1 MEIIK
6 DNLKCCDAFYK
17 SDFYQFLEKHHPNY
31 IPYLFDHLCGDPDA
45 RDVSLYQDLSKKFQL
60 SARKDH
66 LIDLVEGRKIR
77 LAADI
82 ICGRKQIA
90 DFHNNDYEKWR
101 KDYELVRSNLNL
113 HFLWPKH
120 KAPTINTYRYTKYLD
135 RIDCLLF
142 DLKSY
147 FRGQETP
154 MMAAYQSEETYIWL
168 RQFNRDFKY
177 FIDKMKLQAFVNDN
191 YDVLDISTGQTEI
204 IRDIISRKE
213 ISETLNLYMESLLK
227 LNRQN
232 VFNKECPPIQD

>member
-1 MEIIK
+1 
-6 DNLKCCDAFYK
+6 
-17 SDFYQFLEKHHPNY
+17 
-31 IPYLFDHLCGDPDA
+31 
-45 RDVSLYQDLSKKFQL
+45 LYQELSNKFQIPT
-60 SARKDH
+60 RNNH
-66 LIDLVEGRKIR
+66 LIEEIEGRKIR

-82 ICGRKQIA
+82 ICGRKQTT

-135 RIDCLLF
+135 RIDYLLF
-142 DLKSY
+142 DLKCY

-154 MMAAYQSEETYIWL
+154 MIAAYQGEETAVWL
-168 RQFNRDFKY
+168 RQFNRDFNY

-204 IRDIISRKE
+204 IQDFISR
-213 ISETLNLYMESLLK
+213 
-227 LNRQN
+227 
-232 VFNKECPPIQD
+232 